1 MDEYVQ
7 LRQQISTPMVLAQ
20 VQIHAPLLSLQKIA
34 DMGYSFALFSVTGLQ
49 VTVTALQGVADE
61 MMVTGFVGQE
71 PLSTFSNVKE
81 VVGFQDLE
89 DFEKEYYCE

>member
-7 LRQQISTPMVLAQ
+7 LRQQIFTPMILAQ
-20 VQIHAPLLSLQKIA
+20 VQIDAPLLSWQEIA
-34 DMGYSFALFSVTGLQ
+34 DMGYNFALFGVTSLQ
-49 VTVTALQGVADE
+49 ATVADE

-71 PLSTFSNVKE
+71 PLSTPFSSVKE